1 MDSKRFSIMSVI
13 VIGGNPGTG
22 KTMIA
27 AELSEKLGLPVV
39 QLGTIAEEN
48 GCIRE
53 HDAARSSNVIDE
65 DCLVE
70 AIHDLLYET
79 DKDFIIEGHYVD
91 LVPSRKVKEII
102 ILRTHPDI
110 LRERLLKRGYDKAKV
125 NENVE
130 AEVMG
135 VCQMDAIFSFGEDAV
150 YELDT
155 TTMSVEECVTAIM
168 EILGSK
174 KKPEHI
180 DWMDLLEEQGILD
193 DYISI

>member
-1 MDSKRFSIMSVI
+1 MSVI

-27 AELSEKLGLPVV
+27 AELSKKLELPVV

-53 HDAARSSNVIDE
+53 HDDQRSSNVIDE

-70 AIHDLLYET
+70 AIHNLFYEN
-79 DKDFIIEGHYVD
+79 DEDFIIEGHYVD

-102 ILRTHPDI
+102 ILRTHPDV
-110 LRERLLKRGYDKAKV
+110 LRERLLERGYDKAKV

-150 YELDT
+150 YEIDT
-155 TTMSVEECVTAIM
+155 TSISVDECVNTII
-168 EILGSK
+168 EILGSN

-180 DWMDLLEEQGILD
+180 DWMDLLEEQGILE
-193 DYISI
+193 DYISL

>member
-1 MDSKRFSIMSVI
+1 MNAI

-27 AELSEKLGLPVV
+27 AELGKKLGLPVV

-53 HDAARSSNVIDE
+53 HDEERSSNVIDE

-70 AIHDLLYET
+70 AIHNLFYET
-79 DKDFIIEGHYVD
+79 DEDFIIEGHYVD
-91 LVPSRKVKEII
+91 LVPSRKAKEII
-102 ILRTHPDI
+102 ILRTHPDT
-110 LRERLLKRGYDKAKV
+110 LRERLLERGYDKAKV

-150 YELDT
+150 YEIDT
-155 TTMSVEECVTAIM
+155 TRMSVDECVDTII

-180 DWMDLLEEQGILD
+180 DWMDFLEEQGILD
-193 DYISI
+193 DYISL